1 MTLVQRTIDGFSRNY
16 GHAPDGV
23 TFAPGRVNLMGEH
36 VDYNDGLVLPMPIA
50 AGTAV
55 AWRARAGDEIC
66 AVALDLSEAR
76 DRFSVTSPESVE
88 PIDWRAYLRGMTA
101 EMRAAGLP
109 VGGAEL
115 AIAGSIPRGSGL
127 SSSASLCIAL
137 GRALAAAAGAPD
149 PASRELALAAQAAE
163 HRWAGVQCGIMDQ
176 MAIAA
181 GTPGRALLLD
191 CRSLATRIIPLPAD
205 WAVMIVQSGVRRGL
219 VDGYYNQR
227 RRDCEAAA
235 AAMGIPM
242 LRDASIA
249 MVEGAKLDETV
260 RRRVTHVVNEIA
272 RTEATVAGFE
282 RADLVAVGEAMRTS
296 HASLRDLFAVS
307 VPAVDDLVDCLNAE
321 IGSAGGARM
330 TGGGFG
336 GAVVAV
342 LEASAVTR
350 VTAAIQK
357 GYHSPC
363 GGALEI
369 MVEDGR
375 APHLSVLRLQS
386 DTSSCVVAPALGGAI
401 VA

>member
-1 MTLVQRTIDGFSRNY
+1 MTLIQRTIDGFARNY
-16 GHAPDGV
+16 SHAPDGV

-55 AWRARAGDEIC
+55 AWRARPGDEIC
-66 AVALDLSEAR
+66 AVALDLGEAR
-76 DRFSVTSPESVE
+76 DRFKKASPEPVE
-88 PIDWRAYLRGMTA
+88 PVDWRAYLRGMAA

-127 SSSASLCIAL
+127 SSSASLCVAL
-137 GRALAAAAGAPD
+137 GRALGAAAGAPD
-149 PASRELALAAQAAE
+149 PSPDELALAAQAAE

-181 GTPGRALLLD
+181 GTPGSALLLD
-191 CRSLATRIIPLPAD
+191 CRSLATRIVPLPLG

-219 VDGYYNQR
+219 VDGHYNQR

-235 AAMGIPM
+235 AVLGIPM
-242 LRDASIA
+242 LRDANIA
-249 MVEGAKLDETV
+249 MVEGARLDETV
-260 RRRVTHVVNEIA
+260 RRRATHVVNEIA
-272 RTEATVAGFE
+272 RTEATIAGFE
-282 RADLVAVGEAMRTS
+282 RADLVAVGKAMRAS

-321 IGSAGGARM
+321 IGLAGGARM

-336 GAVVAV
+336 GAVVAI

-357 GYHSPC
+357 VYHSPC
-363 GGALEI
+363 GDPLEI
-369 MVEDGR
+369 MIED
-375 APHLSVLRLQS
+375 
-386 DTSSCVVAPALGGAI
+386 
-401 VA
+401 